1 MKLLQTW
8 MRVCA
13 TLAAALALSV
23 GAEPLPEDSIYQLR
37 MPLRTQAGL
46 DAPLDLNRGHPVLI
60 SMFYAS
66 CGYVC
71 PMLVHSLQ
79 RLDQSL
85 EAPARAQLRVLLV
98 SFDAERD
105 TPEVLKETAAK
116 HGVDT
121 TRWTLASAAPEDA
134 RKLAAVLGI
143 QYRKL
148 PDGGFNHATIVT
160 LLDGDGRVLAR
171 SERPA
176 QPDAELIDAL
186 RKATAATP

>member
-1 MKLLQTW
+1 MKRLRKW
-8 MRVCA
+8 MRTSA
-13 TLAAALALSV
+13 ALAAALALNV
-23 GAEPLPEDSIYQLR
+23 GAQPLPEDSVYQLQ
-37 MPLRTQAGL
+37 MPLRTQAGA
-46 DAPLDLNRGHPVLI
+46 DAPLDVYRGHPVLI

-79 RLDQSL
+79 RLDQGL
-85 EAPARAQLRVLLV
+85 DAPARAKLRVLLV

-121 TRWTLASAAPEDA
+121 TRWTLASAAPEDV

-143 QYRKL
+143 RYRKL

-160 LLDGDGRVLAR
+160 LLDGDGRALAR

-186 RKATAATP
+186 RKAAAATP

>member
-1 MKLLQTW
+1 MMSLRNLMRACTLL
-8 MRVCA
+8 V
-13 TLAAALALSV
+13 AALATSA
-23 GAEPLPEDSIYQLR
+23 GAQALPEDSIYQLR

-46 DAPLDLNRGHPVLI
+46 DAALDANRGHPTLI

-85 EAPARAQLRVLLV
+85 DAPARARLRVLLV

-121 TRWTLASAAPEDA
+121 TRWTLASAAPDDV

-176 QPDAELIDAL
+176 QPGAELIDAL
-186 RKATAATP
+186 RKAAAGTP